1 MHIFSLNHN
10 TKLHNIKAAT
20 PPSTIKNRINK
31 EASSTKEVEDGAEIV
46 DPITWFGVLMPQH
59 LANGQRHFKNALSLL
74 IEMANCKQK
83 IEKLKIEYEESI
95 Q

>member
-20 PPSTIKNRINK
+20 PPSTIKNRRNK
-31 EASSTKEVEDGAEIV
+31 EASSAKEDEAKIV